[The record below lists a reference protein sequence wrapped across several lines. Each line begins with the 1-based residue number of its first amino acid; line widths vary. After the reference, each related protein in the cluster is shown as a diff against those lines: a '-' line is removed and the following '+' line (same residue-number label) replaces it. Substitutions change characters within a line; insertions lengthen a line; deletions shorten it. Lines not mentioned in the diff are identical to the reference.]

1 MKLGGVVQAE
11 DCVCVCVCIF
21 VFPSSERAA
30 AERAWKGRH
39 LCSNKHQSS
48 LERQLIS
55 GRGQG
60 RHSKISLGYSACT
73 SSLRRYSK

>member
-1 MKLGGVVQAE
+1 MKLGRVVQAE
-11 DCVCVCVCIF
+11 DSVCVCVCIF
-21 VFPSSERAA
+21 VFSSS
-30 AERAWKGRH
+30 ERAWKGRH